1 MTALKRVVQ
10 VAVAVV
16 PVSALARFGMPALV
30 ALVALAA
37 LLVVAI
43 FALAIWV
50 IGDEQRS
57 QRTEKLLTAARGHT
71 EAPGSAQAHERT
83 SVWVRRPFSRRG

>member
-1 MTALKRVVQ
+1 MTALKQMVK

-16 PVSALARFGMPALV
+16 PVSALARFDMPALV

-37 LLVVAI
+37 LLVVAM
-43 FALAIWV
+43 FGFAIWV

-57 QRTEKLLTAARGHT
+57 QRMEKLMTAARGRA
-71 EAPGSAQAHERT
+71 EAPDSAPAVKGT
-83 SVWVRRPFSRRG
+83 SVRARHRFSRHG